1 MHIGC
6 QAGEKRLKRSFMDVV
21 KENVKIAA
29 LAVQKVKEGVRW
41 RKVFLLRQKEVK
53 FAVKYWKTWAT

>member
-1 MHIGC
+1 
-6 QAGEKRLKRSFMDVV
+6 MDVV
-21 KENVKIAA
+21 KENVKIVA

-53 FAVKYWKTWAT
+53 FAVKY